1 MMPTIDVSWWTPF
14 WAICNASIVHLDL
27 SPDTKWEGDALAWLD
42 DQEQARRQR
51 FAFDGPRR
59 RFSLCRAALRAILCR
74 ELSCD
79 NAHLAFRT
87 TSLGKPYALV
97 QGEPAAASF
106 NVSHSGNHGLVAYA
120 PVGHLGVDIEVRDT
134 RRNLSMLVET
144 VLGPE
149 EQAALAVADGLE
161 RTNLFFTI
169 WTLKEAVLKAL
180 GKGFA
185 LDATSI
191 KIPAAMLR
199 GQRNGVVRIPDFPAI
214 TWHVEDLSNREF
226 AAAVAFE
233 SNSAT
238 AK

>member
-1 MMPTIDVSWWTPF
+1 MSV
-14 WAICNASIVHLDL
+14 VHIDL
-27 SPDTKWEGDALAWLD
+27 SPGTEWEGDALAWLD
-42 DQEQARRQR
+42 DREQARRKR
-51 FAFDGPRR
+51 FEYEGPRR
-59 RFSLCRAALRAILCR
+59 RFTRCRAVLRAILCR
-74 ELSCD
+74 ELRCD

-120 PVGHLGVDIEVRDT
+120 AAGRLGVDIEERDA
-134 RRNLSMLVET
+134 RRNLDVLTET

-149 EQAALAVADGLE
+149 EQAALAAADGLE

-185 LDATSI
+185 MDATSI

-199 GQRNGVVRIPDFPAI
+199 GRKNGVIRLPDFPAI
-214 TWHVEDLSNREF
+214 AWHVENLSNREF

-233 SNSAT
+233 ESTGT
-238 AK
+238 ARQA